1 MLNKLNR
8 VKLNKLNKENNEFY
22 SNINEVSWV
31 FNIEGEGLYKFK
43 CGDDSNILV
52 NSIEVVNDDE
62 YNSLKFDY
70 VLENIVGIK
79 GEYEY
84 VNIGG

>member
-8 VKLNKLNKENNEFY
+8 VKLNKLNEENNEFY
-22 SNINEVSWV
+22 SNLKDVEWV

-52 NSIEVVNDDE
+52 NSIEVVNDD
-62 YNSLKFDY
+62 NIKFDY

>member
-8 VKLNKLNKENNEFY
+8 VKLNKLNEENNEFY

-52 NSIEVVNDDE
+52 NSIE
-62 YNSLKFDY
+62 LITK
-70 VLENIVGIK
+70 VLLVIK
-79 GEYEY
+79 KRTRIRI
-84 VNIGG
+84 N

>member
-1 MLNKLNR
+1 MLNK
-8 VKLNKLNKENNEFY
+8 VKLNKLNEENNEFY
-22 SNINEVSWV
+22 NNINEVSWV

-52 NSIEVVNDDE
+52 NSIELVNDD
-62 YNSLKFDY
+62 NIIFDN
-70 VLENIVGIK
+70 VIENIVGIK

>member
-1 MLNKLNR
+1 MLNK
-8 VKLNKLNKENNEFY
+8 VKLNKLNEVNNEFY
-22 SNINEVSWV
+22 NNIKEVEWV

-52 NSIEVVNDDE
+52 NSIELVNDD
-62 YNSLKFDY
+62 NIIFDN
-70 VLENIVGIK
+70 VIENIVGIK

>member
-1 MLNKLNR
+1 MLNKI
-8 VKLNKLNKENNEFY
+8 KLNKLNEENNEFY
-22 SNINEVSWV
+22 NNINEVSWV

-43 CGDDSNILV
+43 CGDDSNILI
-52 NSIEVVNDDE
+52 NSIELVNDD
-62 YNSLKFDY
+62 NIIFDN
-70 VLENIVGIK
+70 VIENIVGIK

>member
-1 MLNKLNR
+1 MLNKI
-8 VKLNKLNKENNEFY
+8 KLNKLNEENNEFY
-22 SNINEVSWV
+22 NNINEVSWV

-52 NSIEVVNDDE
+52 NSIELVNDD
-62 YNSLKFDY
+62 NIIFDN
-70 VLENIVGIK
+70 VIENIVGIK

>member
-1 MLNKLNR
+1 MLNK
-8 VKLNKLNKENNEFY
+8 VKLNKLNEVNNEFY
-22 SNINEVSWV
+22 SNLKDVEWV

-43 CGDDSNILV
+43 CDDDSMILV
-52 NSIEVVNDDE
+52 NSIELVNDD
-62 YNSLKFDY
+62 NIVFDN
-70 VLENIVGIK
+70 VIENIVGIK

>member
-1 MLNKLNR
+1 MLNKI
-8 VKLNKLNKENNEFY
+8 KLNKLNEENNEFY

-52 NSIEVVNDDE
+52 NSIELVNDD
-62 YNSLKFDY
+62 NIIFDN
-70 VLENIVGIK
+70 VIENIVGIK

>member
-8 VKLNKLNKENNEFY
+8 VKLNKLNEENNEFY

-52 NSIEVVNDDE
+52 NSIELVNDD
-62 YNSLKFDY
+62 NIIFDN
-70 VLENIVGIK
+70 VIENIVGIK

>member
-8 VKLNKLNKENNEFY
+8 VKLNKLNEVNNEFY
-22 SNINEVSWV
+22 NNIKEVEWV

>member
-1 MLNKLNR
+1 MLNK
-8 VKLNKLNKENNEFY
+8 VKLNKLNEENNEFY
-22 SNINEVSWV
+22 NNINEVSWV

-52 NSIEVVNDDE
+52 NSIELVNDD
-62 YNSLKFDY
+62 NIIFDN
-70 VLENIVGIK
+70 VIENIVGIK

-84 VNIGG
+84 VNLEG

>member
-1 MLNKLNR
+1 MLNKI
-8 VKLNKLNKENNEFY
+8 KLNKLNEENNEFY
-22 SNINEVSWV
+22 NNINEVSWV

-43 CGDDSNILV
+43 CGDDSNISV
-52 NSIEVVNDDE
+52 NSIELVNDD
-62 YNSLKFDY
+62 NIKFDY

>member
-8 VKLNKLNKENNEFY
+8 VKLNKLNEVNNEFY
-22 SNINEVSWV
+22 NNIKEVEWV

-62 YNSLKFDY
+62 YNSLKFDN
-70 VLENIVGIK
+70 VIENIVGIK

>member
-8 VKLNKLNKENNEFY
+8 VKLNKLNEVNNEFY
-22 SNINEVSWV
+22 NNIKEVEWV

-43 CGDDSNILV
+43 CGDDSNILI
-52 NSIEVVNDDE
+52 NSIELVNDD
-62 YNSLKFDY
+62 NIIFDN
-70 VLENIVGIK
+70 VIENIVGIK

>member
-8 VKLNKLNKENNEFY
+8 VKLNKLNEVNNEFY
-22 SNINEVSWV
+22 NNIKEVEWV

-52 NSIEVVNDDE
+52 NSIELVNDD
-62 YNSLKFDY
+62 NIIFDN
-70 VLENIVGIK
+70 VIENIVGIK

>member
-1 MLNKLNR
+1 MLNK
-8 VKLNKLNKENNEFY
+8 VKLNKLNEVNNEFY
-22 SNINEVSWV
+22 NNIKEVEWV

>member
-8 VKLNKLNKENNEFY
+8 VKLNKLNEVNNEFY
-22 SNINEVSWV
+22 NNIKEVEWV

-62 YNSLKFDY
+62 YDSLKFDY

>member
-1 MLNKLNR
+1 MLNK
-8 VKLNKLNKENNEFY
+8 VKLNKLNEEINEFY

-52 NSIEVVNDDE
+52 NSIELVNDD
-62 YNSLKFDY
+62 NIIFDN
-70 VLENIVGIK
+70 VIENIVGIK

>member
-8 VKLNKLNKENNEFY
+8 VKLNKLNEENNEFY
-22 SNINEVSWV
+22 NNINEVSWV

-52 NSIEVVNDDE
+52 NSIELVNDD
-62 YNSLKFDY
+62 NIIFDN
-70 VLENIVGIK
+70 VIENIVGIK

>member
-1 MLNKLNR
+1 MLNKI
-8 VKLNKLNKENNEFY
+8 KLNKLNEENNEFY
-22 SNINEVSWV
+22 NNINEVSWV

-52 NSIEVVNDDE
+52 NSIELINDD
-62 YNSLKFDY
+62 NIKFDY
-70 VLENIVGIK
+70 VLENIVGVK

>member
-1 MLNKLNR
+1 MLNKL
-8 VKLNKLNKENNEFY
+8 KLNKLNEENNEFY
-22 SNINEVSWV
+22 NNINEVSWV

-52 NSIEVVNDDE
+52 NSIELVNDD
-62 YNSLKFDY
+62 NIIFDN
-70 VLENIVGIK
+70 VIENIVGIK